1 MKDYFD
7 YFELLATENK
17 NIAHSPTH
25 FRFAIMSVEEAL
37 EASSNI
43 MDVSESHAMLL
54 ETPEGNFDGSKGSNM
69 HLQHQGAFWIFSHA
83 AKSDFAK
90 QREVT
95 ISSFAIGQQILARI
109 QHDFEQNW
117 EIPSLITF
125 IRNFDFRTIHFTKI
139 GPVFDNCHGYR
150 FEFSINNP
158 TDLVLDPSKWIDNE

>member
-7 YFELLATENK
+7 YFELLATDNK
-17 NIAHSPTH
+17 DIAHSPEH
-25 FRFAIMSVEEAL
+25 FRFAVMGVEEAL
-37 EASSNI
+37 AATTNI

-54 ETPEGNFDGSKGSNM
+54 EAPEGNYEGTKNGNM

-83 AKSDFAK
+83 PLADFAK

-95 ISSFAIGQQILARI
+95 ISSFNIGEQILAKI

-117 EIPSLITF
+117 EIPSLVSF

-150 FEFSINNP
+150 FEFGVNNP
-158 TDLVLDPSKWIDNE
+158 TDLVLDPEKWSSHE